1 MATALITG
9 ASAGIGR
16 ELARLF
22 AADGHDLVLVA
33 RRLPELQALC
43 VELEQRHPIKA
54 RAVACDLGSPSE
66 LAALLS
72 EVRGLEL
79 DYLVNNAGF
88 GTVGAFAELPAEREA
103 AMIDLNV
110 KALVRLTREVL
121 PSMLERHQGSILNI
135 GSTAGFQPG
144 PYMATYYATKA
155 FVNSFSEAL
164 VYELRGT
171 GVSVTLSCPGPTLT
185 EFGAV
190 SGVDKSRLF
199 KLGAATA
206 ASVARAAYRA
216 MQRRRPMIVH
226 GFLNFLLV
234 QSLRVTPRAL
244 VRAIT
249 GLLNR
254 APAPAPVGA
263 GRP

>member
-22 AADGHDLVLVA
+22 AADGHDLLLVA

-43 VELEQRHPIKA
+43 AELEQQHRIKA
-54 RAVACDLGSPSE
+54 RAIACDLSSKAE
-66 LAALLS
+66 LDVLLA
-72 EVRGLEL
+72 ELRGLEL

-88 GTVGAFAELPAEREA
+88 GSVGTFAQLPAEREA
-103 AMIDLNV
+103 AMIELNV
-110 KALVRLTREVL
+110 TAVVRLTREVL
-121 PSMLERHQGSILNI
+121 PSMLQRRRGWVLNI

-144 PYMATYYATKA
+144 PYMATYYASKA

-164 VYELRGT
+164 AHESRGT
-171 GVSVTLSCPGPTLT
+171 GVSVTVSCPGPTFT
-185 EFGAV
+185 EFGAL

-199 KLGAATA
+199 QLGAASA
-206 ASVARAAYRA
+206 ASVAREAYRA
-216 MQRRRPMIVH
+216 MQRRRPMVVH
-226 GFLNFLLV
+226 GFMNFLLV
-234 QSLRVTPRAL
+234 QSLRLSPRAL

-254 APAPAPVGA
+254 APG
-263 GRP
+263 

>member
-1 MATALITG
+1 VATALITG

-22 AADGHDLVLVA
+22 AADGHDLLLVA
-33 RRLPELQALC
+33 RRLAELQALC
-43 VELEQRHPIKA
+43 AELAQQHPIKA
-54 RAVACDLGSPSE
+54 RAIACDLSSPSE
-66 LAALLS
+66 LTGLLA

-88 GTVGAFAELPAEREA
+88 GSVGRFAALPAEREA
-103 AMIDLNV
+103 AIIELNV
-110 KALVRLTREVL
+110 TALARLTREVL
-121 PSMLERHQGSILNI
+121 PGMLERRRGRILNI

-144 PYMATYYATKA
+144 PYMATYYASKA

-164 VYELRGT
+164 AYETRGT
-171 GVSVTLSCPGPTLT
+171 GVSVTVSCPGPTLT

-199 KLGAATA
+199 QLGAASA
-206 ASVARAAYRA
+206 SSVALAAYRA
-216 MQRRRPMIVH
+216 MQRGRPMVVH

-234 QSLRVTPRAL
+234 QSLRFTPRAW

-249 GLLNR
+249 ALLNR
-254 APAPAPVGA
+254 PPT
-263 GRP
+263 

>member
-22 AADGHDLVLVA
+22 AAAGHDLLLVA
-33 RRLPELQALC
+33 RRLPELEALC
-43 VELEQRHPIKA
+43 AELEQQHRIVA
-54 RAVACDLGSPSE
+54 RAIACDLSAPAE
-66 LAALLS
+66 LDTLLA
-72 EVRGLEL
+72 EIRGLEL

-88 GTVGAFAELPAEREA
+88 GSVGPFAQLPAGRQV

-110 KALVRLTREVL
+110 TALVRLTHEVL
-121 PSMLERHQGSILNI
+121 PSMLQRRRGWILNT

-144 PYMATYYATKA
+144 PYMATYYASKA

-164 VYELRGT
+164 AHETRGT
-171 GVSVTLSCPGPTLT
+171 GVSVTVSCPGPTLT
-185 EFGAV
+185 EFGAR
-190 SGVDKSRLF
+190 SGVEKSRLF
-199 KLGAATA
+199 QLGAASA
-206 ASVARAAYRA
+206 PSVAREAYRA
-216 MQRRRPMIVH
+216 MQRRRPMVVH

-234 QSLRVTPRAL
+234 QSLRFSPRAL

-254 APAPAPVGA
+254 PPG
-263 GRP
+263 

>member
-22 AADGHDLVLVA
+22 AADGHDLLLVA
-33 RRLPELQALC
+33 RRLPQLQALC
-43 VELEQRHPIKA
+43 TELEQQYHVKA
-54 RAVACDLGSPSE
+54 RAIACDLSSQTE
-66 LAALLS
+66 LATLLA

-79 DYLVNNAGF
+79 DYLVNNAGV
-88 GTVGAFAELPAEREA
+88 GTVGSFAGLPAERETA
-103 AMIDLNV
+103 IIELNV
-110 KALVRLTREVL
+110 TAVVRLTGEVL
-121 PSMLERHQGSILNI
+121 PSMLQRRRGRILNI

-144 PYMATYYATKA
+144 PYMATYYASKA

-164 VYELRGT
+164 AYETRGT
-171 GVSVTLSCPGPTLT
+171 GVSVTVSCPGPTLT

-199 KLGAATA
+199 QLGAASA
-206 ASVARAAYRA
+206 GSVALVAYRA
-216 MQRRRPMIVH
+216 MQRGRPMVVH
-226 GFLNFLLV
+226 GLLNFLLV
-234 QSLRVTPRAL
+234 QSLRLTPRAL

-249 GLLNR
+249 ALLNR
-254 APAPAPVGA
+254 PPA
-263 GRP
+263 

>member
-1 MATALITG
+1 LATALITG

-16 ELARLF
+16 ELSRLF

-43 VELEQRHPIKA
+43 AELEAQHRVKA
-54 RAVACDLGSPSE
+54 EAVACDLSSPSD
-66 LAALLS
+66 LAALLA
-72 EVRGLEL
+72 RLADREL
-79 DYLVNNAGF
+79 HFVVNNAGF
-88 GTVGAFAELPAEREA
+88 GTLGAFAELPAEREA
-103 AMIDLNV
+103 AMIELNV
-110 KALVRLTREVL
+110 TALVRLTRAAL
-121 PSMLERHQGSILNI
+121 PGMMLRKRGYILNI

-164 VYELRGT
+164 AYELAGT
-171 GVSVTLSCPGPTLT
+171 GVSVTVSCPGPTLT

-199 KLGAATA
+199 QLGAASA
-206 ASVARAAYRA
+206 ESVARSAYRA
-216 MQRRRPMIVH
+216 MLRRRPMVVH
-226 GFLNFLLV
+226 GLMNFLLV
-234 QSLRVTPRAL
+234 QSLRFSPRGL

-249 GLLNR
+249 ASLNR
-254 APAPAPVGA
+254 PPPKGA
-263 GRP
+263 AR

>member
-1 MATALITG
+1 LTTALITG

-33 RRLPELQALC
+33 RRLPELRALC
-43 VELEQRHPIKA
+43 TELEQQHPVKA
-54 RAVACDLGSPSE
+54 RAIACDLGSKRE
-66 LAALLS
+66 LDALLVEAS
-72 EVRGLEL
+72 GLAL

-88 GTVGAFAELPAEREA
+88 GAVGAFAELSPEREV
-103 AMIDLNV
+103 AMVDLNV
-110 KALVRLTREVL
+110 TAVVRLTRAVL
-121 PSMLERHQGSILNI
+121 PGMLQRRRGSVLNV

-164 VYELRGT
+164 GYELRGT

-185 EFGAV
+185 EFGAL

-199 KLGAATA
+199 QLGAATP
-206 ASVARAAYRA
+206 ASVARGAYRA
-216 MQRRRPMIVH
+216 MQRGRSVVVH
-226 GFLNFLLV
+226 GLMNRLLV
-234 QSLRVTPRAL
+234 QSLRFAPRAL
-244 VRAIT
+244 VRAIAA
-249 GLLNR
+249 LLNR
-254 APAPAPVGA
+254 PPAGSRSP
-263 GRP
+263 

>member
-1 MATALITG
+1 VATALITG

-22 AADGHDLVLVA
+22 AADGHDLLLVA

-43 VELEQRHPIKA
+43 QELEQRHRVKA
-54 RAVACDLGSPSE
+54 RAITCDLSSQGA
-66 LAALLS
+66 LDALLA
-72 EVRGLEL
+72 EVRELEL

-88 GTVGAFAELPAEREA
+88 GSVGCFAELSPERETA
-103 AMIDLNV
+103 IIELNV
-110 KALVRLTREVL
+110 TALLRLTREVL
-121 PSMLERHQGSILNI
+121 PGMLRRRRGRILNI

-144 PYMATYYATKA
+144 PYMATYYASKA

-164 VYELRGT
+164 AYETRGS
-171 GVSVTLSCPGPTLT
+171 GVSVTVSCPGPTVT

-199 KLGAATA
+199 QLGAASA
-206 ASVARAAYRA
+206 VSVARDAYRA
-216 MQRRRPMIVH
+216 MQRGRVMVVH
-226 GFLNFLLV
+226 GFMNFLLV
-234 QSLRVTPRAL
+234 QSLRVSPRAL

-249 GLLNR
+249 ALLNR
-254 APAPAPVGA
+254 APAGS
-263 GRP
+263 

>member
-1 MATALITG
+1 LATALITG

-43 VELEQRHPIKA
+43 SELEQRHRVKA
-54 RAVACDLGSPSE
+54 RAVACDLGSKSE
-66 LAALLS
+66 LEALLA
-72 EVRGLEL
+72 ELGGLEL

-88 GTVGAFAELPAEREA
+88 GSVGSFTELPAEREV
-103 AMIDLNV
+103 AMVDLNV
-110 KALVRLTREVL
+110 VAVLRLTREVL
-121 PSMLERHQGSILNI
+121 PGMVQRRRGRVLNI

-164 VYELRGT
+164 AHELRGT
-171 GVSVTLSCPGPTLT
+171 GVSVTVSCPGPTLT

-190 SGVDKSRLF
+190 SGVDQSPLF
-199 KLGAATA
+199 RLGAATA
-206 ASVARAAYRA
+206 ASVARDAYHA
-216 MQRRRPMIVH
+216 MQRGRPMVVH

-234 QSLRVTPRAL
+234 QSLRISPRSW

-249 GLLNR
+249 ARLNR
-254 APAPAPVGA
+254 PPAKGL
-263 GRP
+263 RP

>member
-1 MATALITG
+1 MSTALITG

-33 RRLPELQALC
+33 RRLPELEAVCADLQQQYR
-43 VELEQRHPIKA
+43 VKA
-54 RAVACDLGSPSE
+54 RAVRCDLGSKSE
-66 LAALLS
+66 LEGLLA

-88 GTVGAFAELPAEREA
+88 GTVGAFVDLPAEREV
-103 AMIDLNV
+103 AMVELNV
-110 KALVRLTREVL
+110 TAVVRLTREAL
-121 PSMLERHQGSILNI
+121 PGMVARGRGAILNI

-144 PYMATYYATKA
+144 PFMATYYATKA

-164 VYELRGT
+164 SYELRGT
-171 GVSVTLSCPGPTLT
+171 GVSVTVSCPGPTKT

-190 SGVDKSRLF
+190 SGVDQSRLF
-199 KLGAATA
+199 QRGTASA
-206 ASVARAAYRA
+206 ASVALAAYRA
-216 MQRRRPMIVH
+216 MHRGRPLMVH
-226 GFLNFLLV
+226 GFMNFFLI
-234 QSLRVTPRAL
+234 QSQRISPRSL

-249 GLLNR
+249 ALLNR
-254 APAPAPVGA
+254 PPAKGA
-263 GRP
+263 RA

>member
-1 MATALITG
+1 LATALITG

-22 AADGHDLVLVA
+22 AAGGHDLVLVA
-33 RRLPELQALC
+33 RRFPELQALC
-43 VELEQRHPIKA
+43 VELEQRHHVKA
-54 RAVACDLGSPSE
+54 RAVACDLGSQSE
-66 LAALLS
+66 LDELLG

-88 GTVGAFAELPAEREA
+88 GTVGSFAELPAEREA

-121 PSMLERHQGSILNI
+121 PSMLRRRQGSILNV

-164 VYELRGT
+164 AYEVRGS

-199 KLGAATA
+199 KLGAASA
-206 ASVARAAYRA
+206 ASVARQAYRA
-216 MQRRRPMIVH
+216 MQRGRPVVVH
-226 GFLNFLLV
+226 GLLNWLLV

-244 VRAIT
+244 VRSIA

-254 APAPAPVGA
+254 PPSGQGTP
-263 GRP
+263 